1 MARRGRPL
9 YPFNLRTY
17 YGAQL
22 RKRREAAG
30 FTMEELGDKMGYTGS
45 WIGAVELGD
54 EKPSAKFAEDC
65 DTYWNTGTF
74 FHDLQEAIERPNP
87 GRTTIPSVPGFSKY
101 LQHEAEAAFV
111 RKYEALL
118 VAGLLQTEDYIRAVC
133 TSDQRTPRETE
144 AMVRSRLERQ
154 GQVLGRDNP
163 PRVFII
169 QSEHSLRAR
178 VAPPDVMKAQYA
190 HLLDLCTRP
199 RIHLQVVPEDLGYHD
214 GRTGSFTVLSFDRG
228 AHDLAYIEAGV
239 HGSVVEDPQA
249 VASFSELY
257 ELIRNV
263 AMSTGDT
270 LNLITALMESTP

>member
-22 RKRREAAG
+22 RMRREAEG
-30 FTMEELGDKMGYTGS
+30 YTMEELGDKMGYTGS

-74 FHDLQEAIERPNP
+74 FHDLQKAIERPNP
-87 GRTTIPSVPGFSKY
+87 GHTKIPSVPGFSKY

-111 RKYEALL
+111 RYFGALV

-133 TSDQRTPRETE
+133 TSDQRTTRETE

-154 GQVLGRDNP
+154 GQVLGQDNP
-163 PRVFII
+163 PRLFIV
-169 QSEHSLRAR
+169 QSEHALRAR
-178 VAPPDVMKAQYA
+178 VAPPNVMKAQYA
-190 HLLDLCTRP
+190 HLLELSSHP
-199 RIHLQVVPEDLGYHD
+199 RIHLQVVPEDIGYHD
-214 GRTGSFTVLSFDRG
+214 GRTGTFTVLGFDRG
-228 AHDLAYIEAGV
+228 AHDLAYIESGG
-239 HGSVVEDPQA
+239 HGFLVEDPRA
-249 VASFSELY
+249 VASFSERF

-270 LNLITALMESTP
+270 RTLITALMESTP